1 MPAHSGLTA
10 LLLVL
15 AVGRLLLQLLRQ
27 RPLLQGE
34 LSKHVDS
41 SQSQVP

>member
-1 MPAHSGLTA
+1 MPAHSGLTV

-15 AVGRLLLQLLRQ
+15 AVDRLLLQLLRQ

-34 LSKHVDS
+34 LSKNVDS